1 MEMRKKNNRSINE
14 MRISAYNK
22 EYGDM
27 FYIPVGIKEY
37 QERTWEKVEAG

>member
-1 MEMRKKNNRSINE
+1 MR
-14 MRISAYNK
+14 MSAYNK

-37 QERTWEKVEAG
+37 LKERGHGKK